1 MQAETMDQIMRSQH
15 LTSVLQVVGKEQVVV
30 RNISDIWCVSTEQF
44 FVPVWFSGAAGLG
57 AIYERNLF
65 VISAEIGYDVP
76 GVIAYSVADH
86 DKLER
91 LQCLGQNAV
100 YCIG

>member
-1 MQAETMDQIMRSQH
+1 VKAEAVDQIMRSQH
-15 LTSVLQVVGKEQVVV
+15 LASVFQVIGEEQVVV
-30 RNISDIWCVSTEQF
+30 GKISDIWCVSTQQF
-44 FVPVWFSGAAGLG
+44 FVSVRFAGARGLG
-57 AIYERNLF
+57 TIYERNLF
-65 VISAEIGYDVP
+65 VISAEIGHDVP
-76 GVIAYSVADH
+76 GVITYSIADY